1 MGAAPEFLEVDDHE
15 PPPPEGWRTAFAR
28 ICIARNSASV
38 REVVADMAARDLY
51 PTDRIVAVT
60 LSVMARNGFLWLE
73 KRNTCAACH
82 HPRTLYH
89 ITAEG
94 RITYGETA

>member
-1 MGAAPEFLEVDDHE
+1 MSQRAEFLEVDDHE

-28 ICIARNSASV
+28 ICIARNGASV

-51 PTDRIVAVT
+51 PSDSIVAVT
-60 LSVMARNGFLWLE
+60 LSLMARRGFLRIE